1 MDIIGTRVEINLDAA
16 AHNIRELRRITNP
29 KANLMAVVK
38 ANGYGHGAV
47 EIADTALQNGASAL
61 GVARLQ
67 EGIQLRESGI
77 DKPILIFGYTP
88 PEDTDKLL
96 SFDLTQ
102 TVGYPEL
109 AESYSNCAVKLG
121 ATLKIH
127 LKIDSGMGRLG
138 FLPDPLFAVNPKNGF
153 SQIIQKIS
161 SIIRLP
167 NLFIEGIYTHFA
179 CADHKDKIS
188 ALRQFE
194 LFNSLLTQ
202 LSQTTSFQVPL
213 RHAANS
219 AAIIDMPETHMDM
232 VRAGISL
239 YGLYPS
245 DEVDKNKIL
254 LKPVMELKSN
264 ILHLKNVPKDFSVS
278 YGSTWKAKKE
288 TTIATIPIGYAD
300 GYSRLLSSRGYMLVC
315 GKRAPIVGRVC
326 MDLIML
332 DVGGIP
338 EACIN
343 DEVVAFGK
351 QNSANISVD
360 EIAETL
366 GTINYEIVSTITSR
380 VPRIFLK

>member
-1 MDIIGTRVEINLDAA
+1 MIGTRAEINLDAA
-16 AHNIRELRRITNP
+16 AHNTRELRRITNT

-47 EIADTALQNGASAL
+47 KIAETALQNGAKAM

-67 EGIQLRESGI
+67 EGIRLRESGI
-77 DKPILIFGYTP
+77 AKPILIFGYTP

-109 AESYSNCAVKLG
+109 AEAYSSCAGRLG
-121 ATLKIH
+121 STVKIH

-138 FLPDPLFAVNPKNGF
+138 FLPDPLFAANRPNGY

-179 CADHKDKIS
+179 CADHKDKANAI
-188 ALRQFE
+188 RQFE
-194 LFNSLLTQ
+194 LFSNLLEQ
-202 LSQTTSFQVPL
+202 LSQATGFHAPI

-219 AAIIDMPETHMDM
+219 AAIIDLPETHMDM

-245 DEVDKNKIL
+245 EEVNKNRIM

-264 ILHLKNVPKDFSVS
+264 ILHLKKVPRGFCVS
-278 YGSTWKAKKE
+278 YGNTWKSSKD
-288 TTIATIPIGYAD
+288 TTIATIPMGYAD

-326 MDLIML
+326 MDLTML
-332 DVGGIP
+332 DVGDIP
-338 EACIN
+338 EACIHE
-343 DEVVAFGK
+343 EVVAFGK
-351 QNSANISVD
+351 QNSAGISVD
-360 EIAETL
+360 ELAETL

>member
-1 MDIIGTRVEINLDAA
+1 MIGTRAEINLDAA

-47 EIADTALQNGASAL
+47 EIANTALHNGATAL

-88 PEDTDKLL
+88 PEDTDKLIC
-96 SFDLTQ
+96 FNLTQ
-102 TVGYPEL
+102 TVGYPDL
-109 AESYSNCAVKLG
+109 AESYSSCAGKLG

-138 FLPDPLFAVNPKNGF
+138 FLPDPLIAANPKHEF
-153 SQIIQKIS
+153 SQIINKIS

-167 NLFIEGIYTHFA
+167 NLVIEGIYTHFA
-179 CADHKDKIS
+179 CADHKNKTS
-188 ALRQFE
+188 AIRQFE
-194 LFNSLLTQ
+194 LFTSLLEQ
-202 LSQTTSFQVPL
+202 LSQTTGFQAPL

-219 AAIIDMPETHMDM
+219 AAIIDLPETHMDM
-232 VRAGISL
+232 VRAGILL

-245 DEVDKNKIL
+245 EEVNKNKII

-264 ILHLKNVPKDFSVS
+264 ILHLKKIPRGFCVS
-278 YGSTWKAKKE
+278 YGYTWKASKD
-288 TTIATIPIGYAD
+288 TIIATIPMGYAD

-332 DVGGIP
+332 DVGDIP

-351 QNSANISVD
+351 QNSDCISVE

-366 GTINYEIVSTITSR
+366 GTINYEIVSTISSR
-380 VPRIFLK
+380 IPKIFLK

>member
-1 MDIIGTRVEINLDAA
+1 MIGTRAEINLDAA
-16 AHNIRELRRITNP
+16 AHNTRELRRITNT

-47 EIADTALQNGASAL
+47 EIAKTALQNGATAL

-88 PEDTDKLL
+88 PEDTDKLIC
-96 SFDLTQ
+96 FDLTQ
-102 TVGYPEL
+102 TVGNSEL
-109 AESYSNCAVKLG
+109 AEFYSSCAGKLG
-121 ATLKIH
+121 STLNIH

-138 FLPDPLFAVNPKNGF
+138 FLPDPIFATNHQNGY

-167 NLFIEGIYTHFA
+167 NLVIEGIYTHFA
-179 CADHKDKIS
+179 CADHKDKTNAI
-188 ALRQFE
+188 RQFE
-194 LFNSLLTQ
+194 LFTSLLTQ
-202 LSQTTSFQVPL
+202 LSQTTGFHAPL
-213 RHAANS
+213 CHAANS
-219 AAIIDMPETHMDM
+219 AAIIDLPETHMDM

-245 DEVDKNKIL
+245 EEVNKNRIM

-264 ILHLKNVPKDFSVS
+264 ILHLKKVPRGFCVS
-278 YGSTWKAKKE
+278 YGNTWKSSKD
-288 TTIATIPIGYAD
+288 TTIATIPMGYAD

-315 GKRAPIVGRVC
+315 GKQAPIVGRIC

-332 DVGGIP
+332 DVGDIP

-351 QNSANISVD
+351 QNSACISVD

-366 GTINYEIVSTITSR
+366 GTINYEIVSTLASR
-380 VPRIFLK
+380 VPRVFLK